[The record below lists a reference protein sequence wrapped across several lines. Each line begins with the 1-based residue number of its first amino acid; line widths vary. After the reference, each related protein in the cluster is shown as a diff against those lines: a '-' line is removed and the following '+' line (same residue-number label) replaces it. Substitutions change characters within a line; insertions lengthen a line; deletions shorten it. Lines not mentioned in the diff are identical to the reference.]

1 MQKLCHPEPATSG
14 EEKKK
19 KGEKSRKSKLKDA
32 KVLIQNRDAL
42 ENDDFS
48 GFNDVLL
55 KSQR

>member
-1 MQKLCHPEPATSG
+1 MSPRTRNQWG
-14 EEKKK
+14 EEKK

-32 KVLIQNRDAL
+32 NALIQNRDAL

-48 GFNDVLL
+48 GFNEVLQ